1 MWLASRLA
9 GDLNDPDAQTRA
21 VRMTQLASLDV
32 AGLPHLAGRLV
43 DPTDAPMA
51 ADLIGDVQSGWVT
64 LADDE
69 RVRRQLALIAAIE
82 TVAGGIDETQTSGPA
97 AIVQSAH
104 RDGLSVSGEDARD
117 LARRAGELVTRLA
130 LGRSSGPSVLEDGPP
145 VGPTEPSRMIV
156 RAKPL
161 LLASAER
168 WTREDVEP
176 LDSVTENPTSE
187 PSGPDAVAANPP
199 DADRD
204 RDPAP
209 TQPTPMPEPV
219 TPVMVVR
226 PATPAFDATPEA
238 RKEPVAE
245 TPPPRIASPMQAL
258 ADVSVYRM
266 LHVDDGAFADDARRE
281 LRARGYD
288 DFTLRMAYLAGS
300 PTVDDRVALVDALT
314 RGGEVD
320 PRPWLRRMLDDDD
333 RRVRLRVISVIAT
346 MTASDPRAA
355 EVLRHRLAQEPDP
368 VVAARLRRHLGLR

>member
-1 MWLASRLA
+1 MMRRALVLIVVAAAGLAATTAAARFGPMWLASRLA

-69 RVRRQLALIAAIE
+69 RVRRQLTLIAAIE
-82 TVAGGIDETQTSGPA
+82 TVAGGIDETNTSGPA
-97 AIVQSAH
+97 AIVQTAH

-176 LDSVTENPTSE
+176 PGSVT
-187 PSGPDAVAANPP
+187 
-199 DADRD
+199 
-204 RDPAP
+204 
-209 TQPTPMPEPV
+209 
-219 TPVMVVR
+219 
-226 PATPAFDATPEA
+226 
-238 RKEPVAE
+238 
-245 TPPPRIASPMQAL
+245 
-258 ADVSVYRM
+258 
-266 LHVDDGAFADDARRE
+266 
-281 LRARGYD
+281 
-288 DFTLRMAYLAGS
+288 
-300 PTVDDRVALVDALT
+300 
-314 RGGEVD
+314 
-320 PRPWLRRMLDDDD
+320 
-333 RRVRLRVISVIAT
+333 
-346 MTASDPRAA
+346 
-355 EVLRHRLAQEPDP
+355 
-368 VVAARLRRHLGLR
+368 